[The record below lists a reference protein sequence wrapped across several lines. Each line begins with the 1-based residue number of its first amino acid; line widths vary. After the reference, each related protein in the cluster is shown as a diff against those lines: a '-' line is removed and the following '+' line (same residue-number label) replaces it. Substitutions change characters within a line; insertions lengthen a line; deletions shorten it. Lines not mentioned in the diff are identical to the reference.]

1 MPGYN
6 FTAMPRVAE
15 AHGPAQ
21 KSRCHP
27 WFAAFFTFGAMMC
40 ALALALLLFP
50 GSALNSLWRLN
61 PEAQLA
67 FQSFR
72 SWSLLLMMTVGIACL
87 FATIGLWRGTVWGT
101 RLALTILS
109 VNIIGDLANTLL
121 RHDYRALIGLP
132 VGAAMIFFLVR
143 SGDWSKGLRTRTK
156 GG

>member
-1 MPGYN
+1 
-6 FTAMPRVAE
+6 
-15 AHGPAQ
+15 
-21 KSRCHP
+21 
-27 WFAAFFTFGAMMC
+27 MC